1 MKSIFLPL
9 WATGLFLGSLLLS
22 SCEDKL
28 AETTP
33 GKPTDI
39 VSSDSTGVYKDGM
52 FNGTPIRY
60 KVVNGEA
67 VWQGDI
73 VLTPEQLGQRTDPNA
88 RIAGSGAS
96 DLFLRWPNGVIPY
109 EVGDGFDPQTRNIIF
124 NSITHW
130 QDRTSIDFV
139 PRTNQTDYVRFV
151 VADDNSSKIGK
162 IGEMQEI
169 KLVAS
174 AGSRAVVHEIG
185 HAVGL
190 LHEHTRDDR
199 DKWITVKWENVDE
212 EGKEELKTYGT
223 RYPGYPTFGRGPL
236 DFQSVMM
243 YGSKAYS
250 LNGQPTMVRKD
261 NGPAWTLDDQLSEG
275 DVNTVE
281 QMYANLYIVWSNNL
295 YSASSKTGNY
305 VNLGVGWKGAAK
317 GIAEQG
323 RYIWAV
329 HGGTLWRIDRFT
341 KERLA
346 MGNED

>member
-1 MKSIFLPL
+1 MKTNQLSL
-9 WATGLFLGSLLLS
+9 WATVIILGSSLLS

-28 AETTP
+28 GETTP
-33 GKPTDI
+33 GKQTDI

-52 FNGTPIRY
+52 LNGTPIRY
-60 KVVNGEA
+60 KVINGRA

-73 VLTPEQLGQRTDPNA
+73 VLTPEQLGQGTDPNA
-88 RIAGSGAS
+88 RISGSGAS
-96 DLFLRWPNGVIPY
+96 NLIYRWPNGVIPY
-109 EVGDGFDPQTRNIIF
+109 EIAPEVDPALNITIKDAIAYWQF
-124 NSITHW
+124 KTSITL
-130 QDRTSIDFV
+130 V
-139 PRTNQTDYVRFV
+139 PRTNQVDYVRFV
-151 VADDNSSKIGK
+151 IGDESLSEIGK
-162 IGEMQEI
+162 IGNMQEI
-169 KLVAS
+169 KLTKYAS
-174 AGSRAVVHEIG
+174 RRDVIHEIG
-185 HAVGL
+185 HTIGL

-199 DKWITVKWENVDE
+199 DKWITVKWENVNE

-223 RYPGYPTFGRGPL
+223 RYPGYPTFGNGPL
-236 DFQSVMM
+236 DYKSVMI
-243 YGSKAYS
+243 YAATSYSK
-250 LNGQPTMVRKD
+250 NGNPTMVRKD
-261 NGPAWTLDDQLSEG
+261 NLQIWALEDQLSER
-275 DVNTVE
+275 DANTVE

-305 VNLGVGWKGAAK
+305 VNLGLGWKGAAK